1 MNLSNNISITGKQT
15 KVGLSLSE
23 YVSKI
28 LNTTLKKYFK
38 KFISAN
44 VIFSKDRFNFKCEI
58 SIHIEGSIFVK
69 GNALSNDAYGAFNIS
84 NEKIKKRLRRYHRK
98 LTDHRSKNSKSI
110 KFLQANEYIIKDP
123 EKNSYNNSIDEPV
136 IISESEEIIKTI
148 SVSEAIMLMNL
159 NDQNAI
165 FFKNTQSKR
174 LNILFRRSDGN
185 IGWLDPKKKI

>member
-1 MNLSNNISITGKQT
+1 MSLSNNISITGKQT
-15 KVGLSLSE
+15 KVGNSLSE
-23 YVSKI
+23 YVTKT
-28 LNTTLKKYFK
+28 LTTTLKKYFK
-38 KFISAN
+38 KFIGSN

-58 SIHIEGSIFVK
+58 SVHIEGSIFVK
-69 GNALSNDAYGAFNIS
+69 GNSFSNDAYEAFNIS

-98 LTDHRSKNSKSI
+98 IIDHRSKNSNSI
-110 KFLQANEYIIKDP
+110 KFLEANEYIIKDP
-123 EKNSYNNSIDEPV
+123 EKNGSDKTSDQPV

-165 FFKNTQSKR
+165 FFKNIQSNR
-174 LNILFRRSDGN
+174 LNILFRRTDGN

>member
-28 LNTTLKKYFK
+28 LKTTLKKYFK

-98 LTDHRSKNSKSI
+98 LIDHRSKNSKSI

-123 EKNSYNNSIDEPV
+123 EKNSYNNNIDEPV

-159 NDQNAI
+159 NDQNSI

>member
-1 MNLSNNISITGKQT
+1 MSPSNNISIAGKQT
-15 KVGLSLSE
+15 KVGISLSE
-23 YVSKI
+23 YVRKT
-28 LNTTLKKYFK
+28 LTLTLKKYFK
-38 KFISAN
+38 SFISSN

-58 SIHIEGSIFVK
+58 NIHIEGSIFIK

-98 LTDHRSKNSKSI
+98 LIDHRSKNSKSR
-110 KFLQANEYIIKDP
+110 KFLEASEYIIEDP
-123 EKNSYNNSIDEPV
+123 EKKNFNNSQDEPV
-136 IISESEEIIKTI
+136 IISESEEIIKTV

-165 FFKNTQSKR
+165 FFKNIQSKR
-174 LNILFRRSDGN
+174 LNILFRRLDGN